1 MERKFF
7 ISETVKAAWKALKAQ
22 IWILVGLVIGY
33 TIIGLLLSL
42 FQPTSIDTITISG
55 IAVCMVALVF
65 SYVFGLGYLKNLFQA
80 LDGDEPQ
87 FSAYGQQS
95 RRIITY
101 FLASILYAV
110 VVSVGLMVFIV
121 PGIYLA
127 IRLQFYTMSIVEEDA
142 GIISSLKRSWEITK
156 GHGGRLFLL
165 LLVCTG
171 LGLLGVIAFII
182 GIFIVYPLI
191 GLMMCHVFRK
201 LTVSTES
208 FASPEKGV

>member
-1 MERKFF
+1 MERKIF

-33 TIIGLLLSL
+33 TIISLLLSL
-42 FQPTSIDTITISG
+42 FQPASIASITISG
-55 IAVCMVALVF
+55 IAVCIVGLLFSLVF
-65 SYVFGLGYLKNLFQA
+65 ELGYLKNLFQA

-95 RRIITY
+95 RRIFTY

-110 VVSVGLMVFIV
+110 VVCVGLALFIV
-121 PGIYLA
+121 PGIYLGL
-127 IRLQFYTMSIVEEDA
+127 RLQFYAMSIVEEDA
-142 GIISSLKRSWEITK
+142 GIVSSLKRSWEITK

-171 LGLLGVIAFII
+171 FALLGVIAFVI
-182 GIFIVYPLI
+182 GIFVVYPLI
-191 GLMMCHVFRK
+191 GLMTCHVFRK

-208 FASPEKGV
+208 FASL